1 MKKNIELDG
10 LPVEVTWRNNM
21 TKIRLRI
28 CIPHGD
34 VKVSAPTG
42 VPLQEIRDAFLPKIT
57 RIKKMVAHT
66 REKMQDKRREY
77 KNGEQFQLLGDCYTL
92 RTKVVEKSSKL
103 PYIENKALIMEQFP
117 NESLETTEKRMKLFY
132 RNHLTRLAN
141 PMLDKWSKIIGVR
154 VHKVTYKHM
163 RTRWGSCSSRGHISL
178 NVSLGKLPVDL
189 IEHVIVHELCHLVEP
204 NHSHRFY
211 ALMNKH
217 LPNSKER
224 DNMIKQMDPLF

>member
-21 TKIRLRI
+21 TKIRLRV

-42 VPLQEIRDAFLPKIT
+42 VPLEEIREAFLPKIT

-66 REKMQDKRREY
+66 REKMKDKRREY
-77 KNGEQFQLLGDCYTL
+77 IDGEQFQLLGDTYILKTRL
-92 RTKVVEKSSKL
+92 VEKSSKL
-103 PYIENKALIMEQFP
+103 PYIENKTLIMEQFAD
-117 NESLETTEKRMKLFY
+117 ETLETTEKRMKLFY
-132 RNHLTRLAN
+132 RNQLARLAN
-141 PMLDKWSKIIGVR
+141 PMLEKWSKVIGVR

-178 NVSLGKLPVDL
+178 NVSLGKLPVEL
-189 IEHVIVHELCHLVEP
+189 IEHVIVHELCHLIEP
-204 NHSHRFY
+204 NHSMHFY

-217 LPNSKER
+217 LSNSEER
-224 DNMIKQMDPLF
+224 DNQIKQMDPLF